1 MSNTDL
7 VLKMYDLFGKGD
19 MDGIRT
25 DVFHP
30 EITWAM
36 PGHHPLSGTM
46 KGADEVIAFFADL
59 FKAGI
64 TVDDVHFGELDN
76 GTVVEKHHGHG
87 TAEGVQYLFP
97 TCTSYDV
104 EDGRIRAVQVHTADQ
119 HGVDRYMWSRF
130 ELKGVG
136 ERLSVEA

>member
-7 VLKMYDLFGKGD
+7 VLKMYDYFGKGD
-19 MDGIRT
+19 MDAIRAE
-25 DVFHP
+25 VFHP

-36 PGHHPLSGTM
+36 PGHHPLSGLM

-64 TVDDVHFGELDN
+64 QVDNVHFGELDD
-76 GTVVEKHHGHG
+76 GTVVEKHTGHG
-87 TAEGVQYLFP
+87 TSEGVDYIFP
-97 TCTSYDV
+97 TCTSYGI
-104 EDGRIRAVQVHTADQ
+104 EDGKIRAVQVHTADQ

-136 ERLSVEA
+136 ERLAA

>member
-1 MSNTDL
+1 MSNTQV
-7 VLKMYDLFGKGD
+7 VLNMYDYFGKGD
-19 MDGIRT
+19 MDRIRT
-25 DVFHP
+25 EVFHP

-36 PGHHPLSGTM
+36 PGHHPLSGVM
-46 KGADEVIAFFADL
+46 KGSDEVIAFMADL

-87 TAEGVQYLFP
+87 ESEGVEYLFP
-97 TCTSYDV
+97 TCTSYEI
-104 EDGRIRAVQVHTADQ
+104 EDGKIRAVQVHTADQ

-130 ELKGVG
+130 QLKDVS
-136 ERLSVEA
+136 ERLTVDA

>member
-7 VLKMYDLFGKGD
+7 VLKMYEYFGKGD
-19 MDGIRT
+19 MDRIRSE
-25 DVFHP
+25 VFHP
-30 EITWAM
+30 EVTWAM
-36 PGHHPLSGTM
+36 PGHHPLSGVM
-46 KGADEVIAFFADL
+46 KGSDEVIAFLADL

-87 TAEGVQYLFP
+87 VSEGQEYLFP

-104 EDGRIRAVQVHTADQ
+104 EDGRIRAVVVHTADQ

-130 ELKGVG
+130 QLKGVG
-136 ERLSVEA
+136 ERLVNA